1 MLPDISANQNQM
13 IIRESMNGVSSGLD
27 SLGDSVLSAGN
38 ATNKT
43 LESIRD
49 EFKAFSDKF
58 SRLKLAKL
66 IPSIGDLNR
75 SIRNRIE
82 NTASNVNMPSKTR
95 VLGATAKLGV
105 DLAKYMLP
113 LGDMFSSINTEFIKP
128 VKDMKDNFF
137 GALFPKEDKTS
148 KKADDYEPATKEE
161 ASAVFGSVESGS
173 VLNNIQ
179 KDTSNIPEI
188 LHMITNL
195 DGNLLKEDGGTNV
208 FRDKEKEENFRR
220 DSIEAT
226 KDLAKKISS
235 AGDEKKKDNEA
246 SEGFIDG
253 LISSLLTP
261 VISKFG
267 KVLIGG
273 FTGILSMIAKAVLG
287 DRIVEKLGSFF
298 GSRKDDKASPTQ
310 HRNTTADIDVDL
322 PEKDKAKGKPQGS
335 NTSSAGN
342 KAPSAKPKKRF
353 LRNAWD
359 GITDFAKKVPGGKT
373 LGTIGRGLGS
383 VARLGGNI
391 FKPAAALLGGADM
404 LSIAMDDT
412 LSKDEK
418 TLALT
423 QTAGKTVG
431 GMGGAMAGAA
441 AGAAIG
447 SVVPVVGTI
456 IGGAIGGLLGGFLGE
471 KAGDVGGSFFGK
483 ALVDQQNFDPQ
494 EYKRNIEEAKTQSEE
509 AVKKNLDL
517 TSALDDDEVNEYLAL
532 HQENLEENKRQ
543 RELQKPNDVAKDI
556 LPPVNTETR
565 TVTDINTLDSERA
578 KFNALSPEEK
588 EILMA
593 KELETMNAMS
603 IPISHQTENYADIV
617 QTVRDYPLNA
627 PEKQTQSPVIN
638 NVNNNYV
645 TNNQVS
651 NQTGGGFGFLPSVT
665 SNPVP
670 FEIAAGNGFG
680 LSAR

>member
-13 IIRESMNGVSSGLD
+13 TIRESMNGVSSGFD

-66 IPSIGDLNR
+66 IPSIGDLNQ

-137 GALFPKEDKTS
+137 GALFPKGDKTS

-173 VLNNIQ
+173 VLNSIQ

-195 DGNLLKEDGGTNV
+195 DGNLLKEDGSTNV

-322 PEKDKAKGKPQGS
+322 PEKDKTKGKPQGS

-359 GITDFAKKVPGGKT
+359 GITDFAKKVPGVKT
-373 LGTIGRGLGS
+373 LGTVGRGLGS

-431 GMGGAMAGAA
+431 GIGGGMAGMA

-471 KAGDVGGSFFGK
+471 KVGDVGGSFFGK

-565 TVTDINTLDSERA
+565 TASSEERSA
-578 KFNALSPEEK
+578 MMER
-588 EILMA
+588 
-593 KELETMNAMS
+593 ELESMNAMS
-603 IPISHQTENYADIV
+603 IPISHQTENYADMV
-617 QTVRDYPLNA
+617 QTVRDYPLNT
-627 PEKQTQSPVIN
+627 PEKQTQPPVIN